1 MTVTAPTPTIGRDHW
16 GRPLIIPESGGKP
29 VAYSRVTTYIK
40 VIEDQFG
47 LQQWMQRKVAKG
59 LALRKDLLLAA
70 QTTPEDDKK
79 RLNQICDEAREAA
92 NASGAATIGTALH
105 SLAETMDRGLA
116 LPDGLD
122 PATSAIMSAYGKAT
136 AGLRHDHIEQ
146 FCVIDTLKVGG
157 TPDRVVTVDGQ
168 TYIADIKTGNI
179 TFGALSIAMQLALY
193 ARSFV
198 YHPDGTRDV
207 HGASTNRGI
216 VIHLP
221 AVTDPDD
228 AECTLHWIDLEAGW
242 EAVKVA
248 TQVRE
253 QRKVKF
259 AALTEPF
266 DGKPSRPSLRL
277 AKADEAKTAA
287 PTEHLREK
295 AKQALEQA
303 LTVEAARAVYGLYDD
318 VWDDA
323 LTDIAKRRVAEL
335 SA

>member
-1 MTVTAPTPTIGRDHW
+1 MTVTAPTAVIERDRW
-16 GRPLIIPESGGKP
+16 GRPLIIPEGGGKP
-29 VAYSRVTTYIK
+29 IAYSRCTTYIK

-59 LALRKDLLLAA
+59 IAARKDLLLAA

-79 RLNQICDEAREAA
+79 RLNEICDEAREAA

-105 SLAETMDRGLA
+105 SLAETLDRGLA

-122 PATSAIMSAYGKAT
+122 PATAAMVAAYGKAT

-146 FCVIDTLKVGG
+146 FCVLDTLKVGG
-157 TPDRVVTVDGQ
+157 TPDRVVTLDGQ
-168 TYIADIKTGNI
+168 AYIADIKTGNI
-179 TFGALSIAMQLALY
+179 EFGALSIAMQLAVY

-198 YHPDGTRDV
+198 YHPDGTRDI

-216 VIHLP
+216 IIHLP
-221 AVTDPDD
+221 AVEDPDE
-228 AECTLHWIDLEAGW
+228 ARCELHWVDLEAGW

-253 QRKVKF
+253 QRKLKF
-259 AALTEPF
+259 AHLTEPL
-266 DGKPSRPSLRL
+266 DGKPARPSLHQ
-277 AKADEAKTAA
+277 AKAGEAKSRQRILDAIA
-287 PTEHLREK
+287 SCPTPDD
-295 AKQALEQA
+295 
-303 LTVEAARAVYGLYDD
+303 VRAVWAQYEAE
-318 VWDDA
+318 WDDA
-323 LTDIAKRRVAEL
+323 LNDIAIKRVAEL